1 MPLTQRSLD
10 ARAMVSG
17 GMYELLSVYY
27 TLYQSGSYRERSGG
41 EAGWR
46 VSRQPPVSKAA
57 TGMEW

>member
-1 MPLTQRSLD
+1 
-10 ARAMVSG
+10 MVSG

-27 TLYQSGSYRERSGG
+27 TLYQSGSYRERSGE